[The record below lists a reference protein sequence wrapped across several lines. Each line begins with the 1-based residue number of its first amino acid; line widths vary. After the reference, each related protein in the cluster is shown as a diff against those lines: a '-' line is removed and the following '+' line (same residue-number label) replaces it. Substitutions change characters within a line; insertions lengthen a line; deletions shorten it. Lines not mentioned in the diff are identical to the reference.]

1 MSYEAQLENMGYP
14 VPELP
19 VVSARPFEP
28 GIKTGNLIFVSGN
41 AARVGG
47 ELKYTGIVG
56 KDVTL
61 QEAQDAARICFVNC
75 LAAVKKLE
83 GSLDAITR
91 IVNIKGYVA
100 SSPDFTSQ
108 PKVMDEVSKLAWEV
122 FGEAGKHSRVALGAA
137 SLPGNTPV
145 EVEMVVEVRP

>member
-61 QEAQDAARICFVNC
+61 QEAQDAARIC
-75 LAAVKKLE
+75 LQ
-83 GSLDAITR
+83 
-91 IVNIKGYVA
+91 A
-100 SSPDFTSQ
+100 SQ
-108 PKVMDEVSKLAWEV
+108 RLWM
-122 FGEAGKHSRVALGAA
+122 RYQ
-137 SLPGNTPV
+137 SLPGRSL
-145 EVEMVVEVRP
+145 VRQESTAGWLWEPLPFRGIRRWK